1 MTAKT
6 LLPGRRWIGCLAAA
20 FAAVTAPAAA
30 EDAAK
35 IRFFEERVRPVLA
48 ANCLQ
53 CHNDQ
58 AKMSGLSLAS
68 REAAMLGGSRGS
80 AVIPGQAE
88 ESLLVQAI
96 ERAGELKMP
105 PAGPLPADAAAALA
119 EWVRQGA
126 AWASAPG
133 RPRATA
139 DHWAF
144 QPVRRP
150 EPPPLR
156 DASRA
161 RNAIDH
167 FIQAK
172 LEEKGIAPS
181 PEADRRTLIRRLSLD
196 LTGLPPTREEAAA
209 FLEDRAPGAY
219 ERAVERLLAS
229 PHYGERWGRH
239 WLDIARYADSNG
251 YSIDGDRSI
260 WRYRDWV
267 IDALNRDMPF
277 DRFVIEQI
285 AGDLLPEPTEA
296 QLIATGFHRNT
307 MINGEGGIDYEQYR
321 VEAVVDRVN
330 TTGAAFLGLTVGC
343 ARCHDHKFDPISQ
356 REFYRLYS
364 FFNNIDE
371 LGGNIPDGEGPAF
384 KMQPLLEFGKPEDFA
399 RRKAVEQQI
408 EALEAELLQYQKTI
422 EQDWQSRFELSGD
435 SVEERIPAILETPIE
450 ARATIDRNLLSR
462 FFSQKDPAWK
472 ARLGGIR
479 ALRGALPKLESTLVM
494 RELPQPRESYIHVQ
508 GDFTRKG
515 DAVGPGTLAV
525 LPPLPES
532 DSLNRRDLP
541 NRLDLAR
548 WLVSAENPMTPRVTM
563 NRLWQ
568 RYFGAGIVETENDF
582 GSQGATPSHPELLDW
597 LASEFVR
604 RGWSLKAMH
613 RLIAA
618 SATYRQSAAARPEA
632 AAADPANRLLARQNR
647 LRLEAEI
654 IRDAGLTV
662 SGLLAP
668 AIGGPSVFPPQPAG
682 AGGFTQV
689 DREWK
694 TSAGASRYRRG
705 MYTFFRRSAAYP
717 GLALFDAPN
726 AQAST
731 TRRNRSNTPLQ
742 ALTLLND
749 EAQTEFAASLAKRV
763 LASADSRGERI
774 RFAFEICLA
783 RPPRED
789 EQQRMSQYLARMTD
803 EFASKGEFASEGG
816 GAAGSPQEAAWL
828 AASRVMLNLDE
839 FVTRQ

>member
-1 MTAKT
+1 
-6 LLPGRRWIGCLAAA
+6 
-20 FAAVTAPAAA
+20 
-30 EDAAK
+30 
-35 IRFFEERVRPVLA
+35 
-48 ANCLQ
+48 
-53 CHNDQ
+53 
-58 AKMSGLSLAS
+58 MSGLSLAS

-80 AVIPGQAE
+80 AVIPGQADA
-88 ESLLVQAI
+88 SLLIRAI
-96 ERAGELKMP
+96 RRTGEIKMP
-105 PAGPLPADAAAALA
+105 PAGPLAANDVAALSD
-119 EWVRQGA
+119 WIGQGA
-126 AWASAPG
+126 AWGSAP
-133 RPRATA
+133 PRERVTA
-139 DHWAF
+139 AHWSF

-150 EPPPLR
+150 SPPRLR
-156 DASRA
+156 DPSKA
-161 RNAIDH
+161 RNAIDF

-181 PEADRRTLIRRLSLD
+181 PEADRRTLLRRLSLD
-196 LTGLPPTREEAAA
+196 LTGLPPTLEEIRA
-209 FLEDRAPGAY
+209 FLDDRRSDAY

-277 DRFVIEQI
+277 DRFVIEQV
-285 AGDLLPEPTEA
+285 AGDLLPNPTQE

-307 MINGEGGIDYEQYR
+307 MINQEGGIDYEQYR

-330 TTGAAFLGLTVGC
+330 TTGAAFLGLTIGC

-356 REFYRLYS
+356 REFYRLFA

-384 KMQPLLEFGKPEDFA
+384 RMQPLLEFGKPEDFV
-399 RRKAVEQQI
+399 RREALDQQI

-422 EQDWQSRFELSGD
+422 EKDWESRFELSGD
-435 SVEERIPAILETPIE
+435 TVEERIPEILATLIE
-450 ARATIDRNLLSR
+450 ERATIDRGLLSR
-462 FFSQKDPAWK
+462 FFSEKDAAWK
-472 ARLGGIR
+472 ARQDGIR
-479 ALRGALPKLESTLVM
+479 ALRGALPKLESTLIM
-494 RELPQPRESYIHVQ
+494 RELPAPRESYIHVR

-515 DAVGPGTLAV
+515 DAVEAGTLAV
-525 LPPLPES
+525 LPPMKKT
-532 DSLNRRDLP
+532 DNP

-568 RYFGAGIVETENDF
+568 RYFGVGIVETENDF
-582 GSQGATPSHPELLDW
+582 GSQGTAPSHPELLDR

-604 RGWSLKAMH
+604 HDWSLKAMH
-613 RLIAA
+613 RLIVT
-618 SATYRQSAAARPEA
+618 SATYRQSSAARPDA
-632 AAADPANRLLARQNR
+632 AKADPVNRLLARQNR

-662 SGLLAP
+662 SGLLSP
-668 AIGGPSVFPPQPAG
+668 AVGGPSVFPPQPAG
-682 AGGFTQV
+682 AGQFTQV
-689 DREWK
+689 DRKWK
-694 TSAGASRYRRG
+694 ADEGANRYRRG
-705 MYTFFRRSAAYP
+705 MYIFFRRSAAYP
-717 GLALFDAPN
+717 GLVLFDAPD

-749 EAQTEFAASLAKRV
+749 ETQTAFAENLAKSI
-763 LASADSRGERI
+763 LAAAKDRGERI
-774 RFAFEICLA
+774 RFAFETCLA
-783 RPPRED
+783 RPPNED

-803 EFASKGEFASEGG
+803 AFATDSEDDG
-816 GAAGSPQEAAWL
+816 AGSPQEAAWL

>member
-1 MTAKT
+1 MRTIAKT
-6 LLPGRRWIGCLAAA
+6 ILPGRHSIGCLAAA
-20 FAAVTAPAAA
+20 FAAALAPAFAA

-35 IRFFEERVRPVLA
+35 VRFFEERVRPVLA

-80 AVIPGQAE
+80 AVIPGQAD
-88 ESLLVQAI
+88 ESLLVSAVR
-96 ERAGELKMP
+96 RAGELKMP
-105 PAGPLPADAAAALA
+105 PVGPLPADAVAALTA
-119 EWVRQGA
+119 WVRQGA
-126 AWASAPG
+126 VWAAAQP
-133 RPRATA
+133 RPRASA

-150 EPPPLR
+150 APPPLR
-156 DASRA
+156 NASRT
-161 RNAIDH
+161 RNAIDY
-167 FIQAK
+167 FIQAE
-172 LEEKGIAPS
+172 LQEKNIAPS

-196 LTGLPPTREEAAA
+196 LTGLPPTREEVNA
-209 FLEDRAPGAY
+209 FLDDRAPAAY
-219 ERAVERLLAS
+219 ERLVERLLAS
-229 PHYGERWGRH
+229 PHYGERWARH
-239 WLDIARYADSNG
+239 WLDVARYADSNG

-277 DRFVIEQI
+277 DRFTVEQI
-285 AGDLLPEPTEA
+285 AGDLLPQPAQA

-307 MINGEGGIDYEQYR
+307 MINQEGGIDYEQYR

-356 REFYRLYS
+356 REFYKLYA

-384 KMQPLLEFGKPEDFA
+384 QMQPLLEFGKPEEFA
-399 RRKAVEQQI
+399 RRKAMEQQI

-422 EQDWQSRFELSGD
+422 EKDWQSRFALSGD
-435 SVEERIPAILETPIE
+435 PVEKRIPAILKTPIAE
-450 ARATIDRNLLSR
+450 RATIDRGLLSR
-462 FFSQKDPAWK
+462 FFSKKDPAWK
-472 ARLGGIR
+472 ARLDGIR
-479 ALRGALPKLESTLVM
+479 ALRAALPKLESTLIM
-494 RELPQPRESYIHVQ
+494 RELPQPREAYIHVQ

-515 DAVGPGTLAV
+515 EAIEPGTPAV
-525 LPPLPES
+525 LPPLPAAGG
-532 DSLNRRDLP
+532 P

-548 WLVSAENPMTPRVTM
+548 WLVSAENPLTPRVTM

-582 GSQGATPSHPELLDW
+582 GSQGSLPSHPALLDW

-604 RGWSLKAMH
+604 SGWSLKAMH
-613 RLIAA
+613 RLIVS
-618 SATYRQSAAARPEA
+618 SATYRQSSAARPDA
-632 AAADPANRLLARQNR
+632 AAADPGNRLLARQNR

-654 IRDAGLTV
+654 VRDSGLAV

-668 AIGGPSVFPPQPAG
+668 VIGGPSVFPPQPAG

-694 TSAGASRYRRG
+694 TSAGGDRYRRG

-717 GLALFDAPN
+717 GLALFDAPD
-726 AQAST
+726 AQAAA

-763 LASADSRGERI
+763 LAVEGGRAARI
-774 RFAFEICLA
+774 RFAFETCLA

-789 EQQRMSQYLARMTD
+789 ERQRMSQYLARMTD
-803 EFASKGEFASEGG
+803 AFATASA
-816 GAAGSPQEAAWL
+816 GANAPGPPQEAAWL